1 MSRRSYQVQTNNDH
15 ELLRRYRSA
24 KPLRRELLL
33 LGMAAVTF
41 FLFYLDITLYPSTNL
56 LGLGWGLLIGAVVSY
71 TVRLSRR

>member
-1 MSRRSYQVQTNNDH
+1 MHNDH

-33 LGMAAVTF
+33 LGMAVVTF
-41 FLFYLDITLYPSTNL
+41 LLFYLDLTPYPSSNL